1 MTESEMASIWSAQ
14 PKGQRRR
21 SCAGC
26 GICKFGVG
34 FVARLLSRA
43 VRASARIV
51 MAIRYWIT
59 CVAWIRIDCGTVSP
73 RA

>member
-1 MTESEMASIWSAQ
+1 LRT
-14 PKGQRRR
+14 
-21 SCAGC
+21 
-26 GICKFGVG
+26 
-34 FVARLLSRA
+34 
-43 VRASARIV
+43 SARIV